1 MRQSH
6 QVTEQEFVRFNKRR
20 EQEQGHEFSRKAIKD
35 ILKELYY
42 PTTDGF
48 LQAMTSGPNTP
59 IIRVSRGKYVFNPKP
74 VFKDRLTTAWS
85 DYSRFA
91 NSNRTKKPKE
101 QTEAFDINA
110 IIKFLKARGYRVF
123 KPKTEYI
130 EL

>member
-35 ILKELYY
+35 ILKELNY
-42 PTTDGF
+42 PATDGF

-59 IIRVSRGKYVFNPKP
+59 IIRVSRGKYTFNPKP
-74 VFKDRLTTAWS
+74 VFKDRLTTVWS

-91 NSNRTKKPKE
+91 NSSRTNKPKE
-101 QTEAFDINA
+101 QEAFDINV
-110 IIKFLKARGYRVF
+110 IIKFLKARGYRIL
-123 KPKTEYI
+123 KPETKYV